1 MATPIVRLADLVAAK
16 HATGDAYAGRL
27 AAGRRP
33 LVTFQLDYAEE
44 TALYLGLDRRDLQRY
59 AEALRRCV
67 ALLAPRPGDTL
78 AIFDYGTSPVAYL
91 ASAEFTPYL
100 RLGAADAF
108 GCTAIC
114 NDGVTHM
121 SARAAEILRYVQPR
135 FFFLRLECLAPFVAA
150 CEAAGLQA
158 SRYLEAVVATHNE
171 GFLDPTLW
179 RRCQERLGV
188 PIYELARADAALFMA
203 MECPECHLL
212 HTWGD
217 LYRVET
223 VDDGSLE
230 PVHGRL
236 GSLVVTSRFARV
248 CPAARL
254 LTRLE
259 GRLVGPGCAR
269 GLRDLRWGR

>member
-1 MATPIVRLADLVAAK
+1 MATPIARLADLVAAK
-16 HATGDAYAGRL
+16 LATGDAYAGRL
-27 AAGRRP
+27 APGRRP
-33 LVTFQLDYAEE
+33 LVTYQLDYAEE

-59 AEALRRCV
+59 AEALRRCLV
-67 ALLAPRPGDTL
+67 LLDPRPGDTL

-91 ASAEFTPYL
+91 ASAEYTPYL
-100 RLGAADAF
+100 RRGAADAL
-108 GCTAIC
+108 GCTTIC

-121 SARAAEILRYVQPR
+121 SARAAEILRYVRPR
-135 FFFLRLECLAPFVAA
+135 IFFLRLECLAPFVTA

-158 SRYLEAVVATHNE
+158 SRYLESIVATHNE
-171 GFLDPTLW
+171 GSLDASVR

-188 PIYELARADAALFMA
+188 PIYELARSDAALFMA
-203 MECPECHLL
+203 MECPECRLM

-223 VDDGSLE
+223 VDGDSLE
-230 PVHGRL
+230 VVQGRP

-248 CPAARL
+248 CPAVRL

-259 GRLVGPGCAR
+259 GRVAGPGCAR
-269 GLRDLRWGR
+269 GPGDLRWER